1 MDECCLG
8 GLDLHFAGIHAPPAP
23 DIALDVL
30 FTRLVLQTKAK
41 IIVLRLKATRF
52 GCDFSVNRS
61 GVAFRRFIAYSL
73 KILPCKEASL

>member
-1 MDECCLG
+1 MDKRCLG

-52 GCDFSVNRS
+52 GCDFSVACRS
-61 GVAFRRFIAYSL
+61 VAFRPSIAYCGM
-73 KILPCKEASL
+73 ILSRKEARL

>member
-1 MDECCLG
+1 MDKRGLS

-52 GCDFSVNRS
+52 GCEFSISRP
-61 GVAFRRFIAYSL
+61 GVAFRLFIAYSRM
-73 KILPCKEASL
+73 ILPCKEASL

>member
-52 GCDFSVNRS
+52 GCDFSVCRRA
-61 GVAFRRFIAYSL
+61 VAFRLFIAYSRMTL
-73 KILPCKEASL
+73 LRKEARL